1 MIDISKI
8 DIQTLELMKEV
19 SKSSREYA
27 IPLIIEDDVISA
39 YDVIQGS
46 ENFVYSIDPSLIIGM
61 VALFHNHPS
70 EIKVILSIHDI
81 IIFDRLHIPL
91 IIGGKKEIKLFEIK
105 LNNTLK
111 SDLEEL
117 TYTQSK
123 LHDNLRLGKYAIEL
137 RNKFR
142 DLYEKTISNFDI
154 RFIYIEK

>member
-1 MIDISKI
+1 
-8 DIQTLELMKEV
+8 MKEV

-39 YDVIQGS
+39 YDIIQGS
-46 ENFVYSIDPSLIIGM
+46 ENFVFAIDPSLITGM

-70 EIKVILSIHDI
+70 EIKVILSIQDI
-81 IIFDRLHIPL
+81 IIFNRFNIPL

-105 LNNTLK
+105 PNNTLK
-111 SDLEEL
+111 NDLEEL
-117 TYTQSK
+117 INTQSK
-123 LHDNLRLGKYAIEL
+123 LHDNLSLGKHDEEL

-142 DLYEKTISNFDI
+142 NLYEKTISNFDI

>member
-27 IPLIIEDDVISA
+27 IPLIRENDIISA

-46 ENFVYSIDPSLIIGM
+46 ENFVGTIDPSLITGM

-70 EIKVILSIHDI
+70 EIKVILSIQDI
-81 IIFDRLHIPL
+81 TIFNRLNIPL
-91 IIGGKKEIKLFEIK
+91 IIGGKQEIKLFEIK
-105 LNNTLK
+105 PNNTLK
-111 SDLEEL
+111 IDLEEL

-123 LHDNLRLGKYAIEL
+123 LHDNLSIEKHEEL

-142 DLYEKTISNFDI
+142 NLYEKTISNFDI

>member
-19 SKSSREYA
+19 SKSSREYV
-27 IPLIIEDDVISA
+27 IPLIIEDDAISA
-39 YDVIQGS
+39 YDIIQDS
-46 ENFVYSIDPSLIIGM
+46 ENLVHTIDPSLITGM

-70 EIKVILSIHDI
+70 EIKVILSIQDI
-81 IIFDRLHIPL
+81 ITYNRLNIPL
-91 IIGGKKEIKLFEIK
+91 IIGGKREIKLFEIK
-105 LNNTLK
+105 PNNTLK

-123 LHDNLRLGKYAIEL
+123 LHDNLSLEKHEEL

-142 DLYEKTISNFDI
+142 NLYDKTISNFDI